1 MIIGGEMK
9 SLALLAF
16 TVFSLPA
23 LADIN
28 VYTSRKEHLVKPVF
42 DAFEKETKI
51 KVRYLVD
58 KEMPLIKKIES
69 EANEPKADI
78 LITVDA
84 GNLWFAAQKGIL
96 QPFDSK
102 EIQKNIP
109 AHLRDPGNRWFGY
122 SVRARTLVYRKKT
135 VNPKDLSTYEALSQK
150 QWKDRVC
157 LRTSKKVYNK
167 SLVAMMIS
175 EHGAK
180 KTESVVSGWVKNLAT
195 NPFSNDTRL
204 IEAVAAGQCDV
215 GIVNSYYYG
224 RLLKKKPDLPVGI
237 FWPNQK
243 SNGVHVNVSGAG
255 LVKNAPHAEDAK
267 KFLVWLSGKKAQ
279 AIFANINLEYPA
291 NPQVKVDPIV
301 AKWGTFKQNVINV
314 RQAGE
319 NQAKAVML
327 MDRVGYK

>member
-167 SLVAMMIS
+167 SLVAMMMS